1 MKKLFLAIALVSTL
15 LFSCSTQSGEQ
26 ATETSDSAE
35 APTEQAKSKSDGNKE
50 GMDHSQTSGTDQA
63 NKSKDIH
70 LVSPKSVEVPM
81 GDAELVVRVEKESVT
96 PDDVSVQVSM
106 PMEGEADMTSMAIV
120 EPGDKAQEFK
130 IKTNFGMA
138 GPWTVQ
144 VKAKDAEPATLAF
157 EVK

>member
-1 MKKLFLAIALVSTL
+1 MKKLFLAIALVSTF
-15 LFSCSTQSGEQ
+15 LFSCSAQSGEQ

-35 APTEQAKSKSDGNKE
+35 APTEQAKSKSDGDRE
-50 GMDHSQTSGTDQA
+50 DMGHSQTSGTEQA
-63 NKSKDIH
+63 KQSKDIH
-70 LVSPKSVEVPM
+70 LVSPKSAEMPM
-81 GDAELVVRVEKESVT
+81 GDAELVVHVEKENLT

-106 PMEGEADMTSMAIV
+106 PMEGEADMTSLAIV
-120 EPGDKAQEFK
+120 EPGDKDQEFK

-157 EVK
+157 NIK

>member
-1 MKKLFLAIALVSTL
+1 MKKLFLAIALVSTF
-15 LFSCSTQSGEQ
+15 LFSCSAQSGEQ

-35 APTEQAKSKSDGNKE
+35 APTEQAK
-50 GMDHSQTSGTDQA
+50 Q
-63 NKSKDIH
+63 SKDIH
-70 LVSPKSVEVPM
+70 LVSPKSAEMPM
-81 GDAELVVRVEKESVT
+81 GDAELVVHVEKENLT

-106 PMEGEADMTSMAIV
+106 PMEGEADMTSLAIV
-120 EPGDKAQEFK
+120 EPGDKDQEFK

-157 EVK
+157 NIK